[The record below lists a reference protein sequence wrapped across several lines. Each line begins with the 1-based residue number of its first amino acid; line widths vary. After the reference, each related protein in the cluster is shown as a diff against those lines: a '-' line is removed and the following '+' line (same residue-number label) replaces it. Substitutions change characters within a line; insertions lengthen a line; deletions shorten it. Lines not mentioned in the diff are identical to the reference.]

1 LPTCYTCGE
10 DITFNKAVL
19 SKTGKQIPLWPD
31 QRNTHSHDEDGKPIR
46 KPLPNE
52 GLNQQQ
58 TQQFNQYNRQPT
70 FPAPPSLEKQ
80 EQRFQPT
87 GGQSQGGGYMDTKRL
102 RVMTE
107 EIGKKQLE
115 HDDTLQSIYALC
127 RNNSNM
133 LLEVMNHFKLV
144 EPTTA
149 AALHQQQQ
157 QNPDEK
163 YRKEQEE
170 IAKWNNRRAYD
181 ILEEDRKNVD
191 KILNRDPEA
200 EIVDDKALEKEGI

>member
-1 LPTCYTCGE
+1 LPPCYTCGQE
-10 DITFNKAVL
+10 IVFDKSIL

-31 QRNTHSHDEDGKPIR
+31 KQNTHSHDEQGNPIR
-46 KPLPNE
+46 KELPTQ
-52 GLNQQQ
+52 GLNPQQ
-58 TQQFNQYNRQPT
+58 TQQFNQYNRLT
-70 FPAPPSLEKQ
+70 PPPLEQQ
-80 EQRFQPT
+80 EQRFKPVT

-115 HDDTLQSIYALC
+115 HDDILQSIYALC

-133 LLEVMNHFKLV
+133 LLELLNHFKLV

-149 AALHQQQQ
+149 AALHQQQQQQ

>member
-1 LPTCYTCGE
+1 MPNCFTCGN
-10 DITFNKAVL
+10 DITFDKTIL

-31 QRNTHSHDEDGKPIR
+31 KRNTHSHDEDGKAIR
-46 KPLPNE
+46 GPLPNQ
-52 GLNQQQ
+52 GLNQEQ
-58 TQQFNQYNRQPT
+58 TQQFNQYNKQPT
-70 FPAPPSLEKQ
+70 APPSLEQQ

-87 GGQSQGGGYMDTKRL
+87 GGQSQGGSYMDTKRI
-102 RVMTE
+102 RVMLE

-115 HDDTLQSIYALC
+115 HDDILQSIYALC

-133 LLEVMNHFKLV
+133 LLEIMNHYKLV

-157 QNPDEK
+157 NPDDK

-170 IAKWNNRRAYD
+170 IAQWNETKD
-181 ILEEDRKNVD
+181 DD
-191 KILNRDPEA
+191 
-200 EIVDDKALEKEGI
+200 DDKALEKEGI

>member
-1 LPTCYTCGE
+1 MPTCYTCNE
-10 DITFNKAVL
+10 DITFDKTIL

-31 QRNTHSHDEDGKPIR
+31 KMSTHSHDEQGNPIR
-46 KPLPNE
+46 KPLPNQ

-58 TQQFNQYNRQPT
+58 TEQFNQYNRQPT
-70 FPAPPSLEKQ
+70 FPPPPPLEQ
-80 EQRFQPT
+80 QGQRFKPVT

-115 HDDTLQSIYALC
+115 HDDILQSIYALC

-133 LLEVMNHFKLV
+133 LLEIMNHFKLV

-157 QNPDEK
+157 NPDEK
-163 YRKEQEE
+163 YKKEQDE
-170 IAKWNNRRAYD
+170 IAKWN
-181 ILEEDRKNVD
+181 D
-191 KILNRDPEA
+191 KDDDD
-200 EIVDDKALEKEGI
+200 DDKALEKEGL

>member
-1 LPTCYTCGE
+1 MPTCYTCGE
-10 DITFNKAVL
+10 DITFNKAIL

-70 FPAPPSLEKQ
+70 FPPPPSSEGFK
-80 EQRFQPT
+80 PIT
-87 GGQSQGGGYMDTKRL
+87 SGGQSQGGSYMDTKRL

-115 HDDTLQSIYALC
+115 HDDILQSIYALC

-133 LLEVMNHFKLV
+133 LLEIMNHLKLV

-149 AALHQQQQ
+149 AALHQQQ

-170 IAKWNNRRAYD
+170 IAKWNIKDDDDN
-181 ILEEDRKNVD
+181 
-191 KILNRDPEA
+191 
-200 EIVDDKALEKEGI
+200 DKALEKEGI

>member
-1 LPTCYTCGE
+1 MPTCYTCGE
-10 DITFNKAVL
+10 DITFNKAIL

-70 FPAPPSLEKQ
+70 FPPPQSLEKQ

-87 GGQSQGGGYMDTKRL
+87 GQSQGGGYMDTKRL

-115 HDDTLQSIYALC
+115 HDDILQSIYALC

-133 LLEVMNHFKLV
+133 LLEIMNHFKLV

-157 QNPDEK
+157 NPDEK
-163 YRKEQEE
+163 YKKEQDE
-170 IAKWNNRRAYD
+170 IAKWNKTNDDDA
-181 ILEEDRKNVD
+181 
-191 KILNRDPEA
+191 
-200 EIVDDKALEKEGI
+200 DDKYLEKEGI